1 MANRKSTL
9 TPAPARPELDRL
21 LQQARETGVTE
32 EELFEQRISF
42 VYGNAPEDSGIT
54 KETARSAANRISMRP
69 AADK

>member
-1 MANRKSTL
+1 MAIRKSA
-9 TPAPARPELDRL
+9 PAPARPELERL

-54 KETARSAANRISMRP
+54 KETARAAANRISMRP
-69 AADK
+69 APDK

>member
-1 MANRKSTL
+1 MAIRKS

-32 EELFEQRISF
+32 AELFEQRISF

-69 AADK
+69 APDK